1 MSTPITIGGPGFGRV
16 PRRQNSTEA
25 LNRELEDIS
34 INKENSGVESRVS
47 FLVYTILHGR
57 MHCLCSCDYN
67 AWKRLCSR
75 QSRQLFSVYIVV
87 ARGKTSTHSLM
98 SIMYDTNDFL
108 KFIIACC
115 VDALPFVIKT
125 WAMMITWSVLWGF
138 YLHTHTHTHKRH
150 TYNIHHNV
158 LWVHVSH
165 LESTLI
171 NTMCLHRNR
180 IAKADHTTDYTMRCL
195 REMALYPN
203 LKAVSVLN
211 KRIT

>member
-115 VDALPFVIKT
+115 VDCAPLCYQNVGYDDHLI
-125 WAMMITWSVLWGF
+125 SVMRFLST
-138 YLHTHTHTHKRH
+138 HTHTHTHTNVTH
-150 TYNIHHNV
+150 TIYI
-158 LWVHVSH
+158 
-165 LESTLI
+165 I
-171 NTMCLHRNR
+171 MCYGSMFR
-180 IAKADHTTDYTMRCL
+180 I
-195 REMALYPN
+195 
-203 LKAVSVLN
+203 LKAL
-211 KRIT
+211 